1 MSRENI
7 GFVGLG
13 RMGSRMALRLVDS
26 FSVFGTDKTLSLRQS
41 AESNGIRW
49 VDDSMSLASNCR
61 HVFIV
66 AGSESDVTEIIFGER
81 GLVRGIDSETTI
93 VVCATVR
100 PSYMRALAER
110 LSQNS
115 YIELLDCP
123 IARGEAAANTGQLLL
138 FVGGDRQLLDS
149 LTPILSYLGSD
160 IEFLG
165 PIGAGQVAKAVNNY
179 LLWACLTASMEGL
192 DFGERMGVDRERMR
206 AALEKSSGANWAMST
221 RADDRPALWAEK
233 DMALFLSEA
242 DRLRFSVPIAGQVRE
257 AIKLFK
263 LDRHLDRSPDL
274 EDFQFP
280 K

>member
-1 MSRENI
+1 
-7 GFVGLG
+7 
-13 RMGSRMALRLVDS
+13 
-26 FSVFGTDKTLSLRQS
+26 
-41 AESNGIRW
+41 
-49 VDDSMSLASNCR
+49 MSLASNCR

-123 IARGEAAANTGQLLL
+123 IARGEAAADTGQLLL

>member
-1 MSRENI
+1 MTSENI

-26 FSVFGTDKTLSLRQS
+26 FSVFGTDKASSLRRS
-41 AESNGIRW
+41 AEANGVTWI
-49 VDDSMSLASNCR
+49 DDSKSLASMCR
-61 HVFIV
+61 HIFIV
-66 AGSESDVTEIIFGER
+66 AGAESDVTEIIFGER
-81 GLVRGIDSETTI
+81 GLVRGIDSDTTI
-93 VVCATVR
+93 IVCATVR

-110 LSQNS
+110 LSQNH
-115 YIELLDCP
+115 YIKLLDCP
-123 IARGEAAANTGQLLL
+123 IARGEMAAETGELLL
-138 FVGGDRQLLDS
+138 FVGGDRKLLDS
-149 LTPILSYLGSD
+149 LTHILNYIGSD

-192 DFGERMGVDRERMR
+192 DFGERLGVDRERMR

>member
-1 MSRENI
+1 
-7 GFVGLG
+7 
-13 RMGSRMALRLVDS
+13 
-26 FSVFGTDKTLSLRQS
+26 
-41 AESNGIRW
+41 
-49 VDDSMSLASNCR
+49 
-61 HVFIV
+61 
-66 AGSESDVTEIIFGER
+66 
-81 GLVRGIDSETTI
+81 
-93 VVCATVR
+93 
-100 PSYMRALAER
+100 
-110 LSQNS
+110 
-115 YIELLDCP
+115 
-123 IARGEAAANTGQLLL
+123 
-138 FVGGDRQLLDS
+138 

>member
-61 HVFIV
+61 HVCIV

-123 IARGEAAANTGQLLL
+123 IARGEAAADTGQLLL